1 MVTIR
6 DIAEECNVSITT
18 VSNVINGKAKVGE
31 KTRQTILEVIEKRGY
46 RPNSIAQGLRSQKT
60 KNIAVIADDIA
71 QFSTPQIIEGIM
83 SYCEKRGYRTTV
95 KNLRMYARWQDTW
108 YHNDFAFHSVLNPI
122 LEELD
127 SHMVDGTIYVAGHA
141 RKINCFSEDYHTPAV
156 MAYAYDQNP
165 LVPSVLIDDEN
176 SAYQMIRYLIQKGH
190 RKIAVLGGKEDNLHT
205 QRRLKG
211 YQRALYEAQI
221 LYNPRL
227 IRYSEWTITAGY
239 DEVKRLPLDE
249 ITAIFCMSDE
259 MAGGVYQYLDELGL
273 RAGRDIAVAGFD
285 NQEISEVMIPGL
297 TTMALPLQE
306 IGRTSAEL
314 LFRQIEKGEV
324 EMNKEMLIPCSFV
337 ERESV
342 MEI

>member
-6 DIAEECNVSITT
+6 DIAEECKVSITT

-60 KNIAVIADDIA
+60 KNIAIIADDIA
-71 QFSTPQIIEGIM
+71 QFSTPEIIEGIM
-83 SYCEKRGYRTTV
+83 SCCEKRGYRTTV

-108 YHNDFAFHSVLNPI
+108 YDNDIAFHSVLNPI

-141 RKINCFSEDYHTPAV
+141 RKINCFPESYNTPAV

-165 LVPSVLIDDEN
+165 LVPSVLIDDEK

-221 LYNPRL
+221 LYNPTL
-227 IRYSEWTITAGY
+227 IRYSDWTIAAGY
-239 DEVKRLPLDE
+239 DEVKKLPINE
-249 ITAIFCMSDE
+249 ITAIFCMSDR
-259 MAGGVYQYLDELGL
+259 MAGGVYRYLDELGL

-285 NQEISEVMIPGL
+285 DQEISKVMIPEL

-306 IGRTSAEL
+306 IGRASAEL

-324 EMNKEMLIPCSFV
+324 EKNREMLIPCFFV
-337 ERESV
+337 ERDSV

>member
-6 DIAEECNVSITT
+6 DIAEECKVSITT

-60 KNIAVIADDIA
+60 KNIAIIADDIA
-71 QFSTPQIIEGIM
+71 QFSTPEIIEGIM
-83 SYCEKRGYRTTV
+83 SCCEKRGYRTTV

-108 YHNDFAFHSVLNPI
+108 YDNDIAFHSVLNPI

-141 RKINCFSEDYHTPAV
+141 RKINCFPESYNTPAV

-165 LVPSVLIDDEN
+165 LVPSVLIDDEK

-221 LYNPRL
+221 LYNPTL
-227 IRYSEWTITAGY
+227 IHYSDWTIAAGY
-239 DEVKRLPLDE
+239 DEVKKLPINE
-249 ITAIFCMSDE
+249 ITAIFCMSDR
-259 MAGGVYQYLDELGL
+259 MAGGVYRYLDELGL
-273 RAGRDIAVAGFD
+273 RPGRDIAVTGFD
-285 NQEISEVMIPGL
+285 DQEISKVMIPEL

-306 IGRTSAEL
+306 IGRASAEL

-324 EMNKEMLIPCSFV
+324 EKNREMLIPCFFV
-337 ERESV
+337 ERDSV